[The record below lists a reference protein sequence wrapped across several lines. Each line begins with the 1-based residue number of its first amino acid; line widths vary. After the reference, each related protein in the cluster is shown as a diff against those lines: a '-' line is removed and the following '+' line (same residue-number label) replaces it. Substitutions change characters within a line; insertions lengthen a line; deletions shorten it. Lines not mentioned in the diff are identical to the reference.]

1 MPRPGKLDLADIVR
15 RLAGLPGWEL
25 TDGKLHRSFVF
36 PDFVEAFG
44 FMTAVAAEAERLGH
58 HPDWSNVYNRVTID
72 LVTHD
77 AGGIT
82 ALDFELA
89 GRAQDLAEPGR

>member
-1 MPRPGKLDLADIVR
+1 MPRPEKLAPPDIER

-25 TDGKLHRSFVF
+25 TDGKLHRGFVF
-36 PDFVEAFG
+36 QDFEEAFG
-44 FMTAVAAEAERLGH
+44 FMTAVATEAERLGH

-89 GRAQDLAEPGR
+89 GRAQDLAGPGR

>member
-1 MPRPGKLDLADIVR
+1 MPRPEKLDPADIVR

-25 TDGKLHRSFVF
+25 TDGKLHRGFVF
-36 PDFVEAFG
+36 QDFEEAFG

-89 GRAQDLAEPGR
+89 GRAQDLAGSGQ

>member
-1 MPRPGKLDLADIVR
+1 MPRPDKLDPADVAH

-25 TDGKLHRSFVF
+25 TDGKLRRGFVF
-36 PDFVEAFG
+36 QDFAEAFG

-58 HPDWSNVYNRVTID
+58 HPEWSNVYNRVTID

-89 GRAQDLAEPGR
+89 GRAQDLAGPGR